1 MEEDEI
7 KYQEYRLFPIL
18 GVDEMTSRFGWTLL
32 SAVCSELDDSMT
44 GWKKYPRMCV
54 SCVIMLSII
63 SIREGF
69 LPDYLDTMLLRLRDI
84 SDILDDEEKVCYH
97 DDLRTL
103 EVLKQYVPY
112 TVIKTD
118 TSFME
123 EVDSLLWPSVLKPG
137 LSQSHPPILYG

>member
-1 MEEDEI
+1 
-7 KYQEYRLFPIL
+7 
-18 GVDEMTSRFGWTLL
+18 
-32 SAVCSELDDSMT
+32 
-44 GWKKYPRMCV
+44 V